1 MSLLQRR
8 SFAFT
13 LVVAGVSALVLA
25 SGAAQA
31 LETATPIQVGKV
43 FTSTNAAA
51 GNELLVYGR
60 AADGS
65 LQLLGREPT
74 QGLGT
79 GGGLGSQGAVTLS
92 GDGRHLFVVNAGS
105 HTVSTFALNGHQLS
119 LVSVVDAGGLQ
130 PVSVAESEGTV
141 YVLDAGGSGNVAG
154 FRNAGGTLVPLAGS
168 VRALSAA
175 GGTGPAQVGIGRD
188 VLVVTEKATNRL
200 VTWRLNADGT
210 PGARAVTPA
219 AGITPFGF
227 AIDQRDHLVVSEAF
241 GGASGGSAAS
251 SYTFGPR
258 GDAVPQV
265 ASASVPTLQTA
276 ACWVAMTPNGRWAYT
291 GNAGNSSVSLY
302 DVAPDGRIVLRQP
315 AAGIT
320 GPNAGVTDLAV
331 SRDGHALYALAPRGA
346 QIASFTIERDGTLTQ
361 LGSASGVPGTP
372 AGLAAN

>member
-8 SFAFT
+8 SFALT
-13 LVVAGVSALVLA
+13 LVVAGVAALFLA
-25 SGAAQA
+25 TGAQA

-74 QGLGT
+74 HGLGT
-79 GGGLGSQGAVTLS
+79 SGGLGSQGAVTLS

-105 HTVSTFALNGHQLS
+105 NTVSTFALNGHRLTF
-119 LVSVVDAGGLQ
+119 VSVVPSGGTT
-130 PVSVAESEGTV
+130 PISVTEAEGTV
-141 YVLDAGGSGNVAG
+141 YVLNAGSLDVSG
-154 FRNAGGTLVPLAGS
+154 FRNAGGTLQPLADGLRS
-168 VRALSAA
+168 MADLGVAA
-175 GGTGPAQVGIGRD
+175 PAQVGIGRD
-188 VLVVTEKATNRL
+188 VLVVTDKATNRI
-200 VTWRLNADGT
+200 VSWRLAADGT
-210 PGARAVTPA
+210 ASGRVATGS
-219 AGITPFGF
+219 AGNTPFGF

-241 GGASGGSAAS
+241 GGAPSGSAAS
-251 SYTFGPR
+251 SYTFKPR
-258 GDAVPQV
+258 TGAVPQL
-265 ASASVPTLQTA
+265 ASPSVPTQQTA
-276 ACWVAMTPNGRWAYT
+276 ACWVALTPNGRWAFT
-291 GNAGNSSVSLY
+291 GNAGHSSISSYRV
-302 DVAPDGRIVLRQP
+302 DTDGSITLQQA

-346 QIASFTIERDGTLTQ
+346 QIASFSISVDGTLQ
-361 LGSASGVPGTP
+361 QQGSATGVPGTP

>member
-8 SFAFT
+8 SFALT
-13 LVVAGVSALVLA
+13 LVVAAVSAVCLA
-25 SGAAQA
+25 TSAQA
-31 LETATPIQVGKV
+31 LETSTPILSGKV
-43 FTSTNAAA
+43 FTSTNSPT

-92 GDGRHLFVVNAGS
+92 GDGRHVYVVNAGS
-105 HTVSTFALNGHQLS
+105 HTVSTFALAGQRLS
-119 LVSVVDAGGLQ
+119 LVSVTPSGGLQ
-130 PVSVAESEGTV
+130 PVSVAEAEGTV
-141 YVLDAGGSGNVAG
+141 YVLNAGGSGNVAG
-154 FRNAGGTLVPLAGS
+154 FRDAGGTLQPLADG
-168 VRALSAA
+168 VRSLSGNAV
-175 GGTGPAQVGIGRD
+175 GPAQVGIGRD

-200 VTWRLNADGT
+200 VTWRLSADGT
-210 PGARAVTPA
+210 AGQRAVTPA
-219 AGITPFGF
+219 SGITPFGF

-241 GGASGGSAAS
+241 GGAPFGSAAS
-251 SYTFGPR
+251 SYSFSPR
-258 GDAVPQV
+258 GGATPLAV
-265 ASASVPTLQTA
+265 SASVPTQQTA
-276 ACWVAMTPNGRWAYT
+276 ACWVAMTPNGRWAFT
-291 GNAGNSSVSLY
+291 GNAGNSSISSY
-302 DVAPDGRIVLRQP
+302 GVASDGRLTLQQP

-346 QIASFTIERDGTLTQ
+346 QIASYAIQRDGTLQQ
-361 LGSASGVPGTP
+361 LGSAGGLPGTP

>member
-1 MSLLQRR
+1 MSLLRRR

-13 LVVAGVSALVLA
+13 LVLAGVSALFLA
-25 SGAAQA
+25 TGAQA
-31 LETATPIQVGKV
+31 LETSTPIQLGKV
-43 FTSTNAAA
+43 FTSTNSAA

-74 QGLGT
+74 QGVGT
-79 GGGLGSQGAVTLS
+79 SAGLGSQGAVTLS

-105 HTVSTFALNGHQLS
+105 HTVSTFALEGQRLS
-119 LVSVVDAGGLQ
+119 LVSVVDSGGLQ
-130 PVSVAESEGTV
+130 PVSVAEAEGTV
-141 YVLDAGGSGNVAG
+141 YVLNAGGSGNVAG
-154 FRNAGGTLVPLAGS
+154 FRNHGGTLQPLADG

-200 VTWRLNADGT
+200 LTWRLGADGT
-210 PGARAVTPA
+210 AVSRVVTPS
-219 AGITPFGF
+219 AGLTPFGF

-241 GGASGGSAAS
+241 GGAASGSAAS
-251 SYTFGPR
+251 SYTFSPR
-258 GDAVPQV
+258 GGAVPRL

-276 ACWVAMTPNGRWAYT
+276 ACWVAMTPNGRWAFT
-291 GNAGNSSVSLY
+291 GNAGHSSISSYRV
-302 DVAPDGRIVLRQP
+302 DTDGRITLQQA

-346 QIASFTIERDGTLTQ
+346 QIASFDIRTDGTLQQ